1 MTAITKIRFGTDGWR
16 GIIGDDYT
24 IANIQRV
31 ASAVANSIRAK
42 GHLSRGV
49 VVGFDTRFQSDQ
61 FAQATAEVLSTH
73 GIPVILADRPT
84 PTPALSYAVIKR
96 KASNGI
102 MITASHNPYDWN
114 GFKIKAPEGCSV
126 SKKVTRD
133 IERRI
138 PNRYLPA
145 SLQRKQKSARIKTV
159 DLVTPYLKNLE
170 PFIDFEKIRASGLR
184 FVIDAM
190 HGAGRHCLG
199 WLFKRHGIV
208 YKEIRNELNPLFPGI
223 NPEPIH
229 PHIEA
234 LRQAVVRDGYD
245 AGFALDG
252 DGDRFGGIDHQ
263 GNFIDSHKTYS
274 LLLKHLYEGRDL
286 RGEVVKGFA
295 STTLIDKLAEKYGL
309 RLHVTAIGFK
319 YISDIMLKRDV
330 LIGGEESGG
339 IAVKGRPPERDGI
352 LSSLLLAEMIA
363 YRRQGLKNLIA
374 QLDREFGKHHYRR
387 VDLSIGLDK
396 ARQVTALIK
405 SGNMRQIAGIKIIR
419 TDIIDGVKLWLGPS
433 TWILIRPSGTE
444 NLLRL
449 YAEAS
454 SKKQLKLI
462 LDKIKEF
469 VFKHS

>member
-1 MTAITKIRFGTDGWR
+1 MTAPTKIRFGTDGWR
-16 GIIGDDYT
+16 GIIGDDYI

-42 GHLSRGV
+42 RHLSRGV
-49 VVGFDTRFQSDQ
+49 VVGFDTRFQSDR
-61 FAQATAEVLSTH
+61 FAQATAEVLSAH

-84 PTPALSYAVIKR
+84 PTPALSYAVIAR

-102 MITASHNPYDWN
+102 MITGSHNPYNWN
-114 GFKIKAPEGCSV
+114 GFKIKTPEGCSV

-138 PNRYLPA
+138 PSKYLPA
-145 SLQRKQKSARIKTV
+145 SLRPKQKPARIKTV
-159 DLVTPYLKNLE
+159 DLITPYLKNLE

-199 WLFKRHGIV
+199 WLLQRHGIA

-234 LRQAVVRDGYD
+234 LRQAVVKDGYD

-252 DGDRFGGIDHQ
+252 DGDRIGGIDHQ

-274 LLLKHLYEGRDL
+274 LLLKHLYEDRDL

-319 YISDIMLKRDV
+319 YISDIMLECNV

-339 IAVKGRPPERDGI
+339 IAVKGRPPDRDGI
-352 LSSLLLAEMIA
+352 LSSLLLAEMMA
-363 YRRQGLKNLIA
+363 YRHQGLKSLIA

-387 VDLSIGLDK
+387 VDLSIEIDK

-405 SGNMRQIAGIKIIR
+405 SGKIRQIAGTKIIR
-419 TDIIDGVKLWLGPS
+419 TDTLDGVKLWLGPS